1 MRPATAFA
9 ALALLGAIIFGFAL
23 GYAVGSRP
31 RALRMKQMT
40 LLGLS
45 RSYLLDS
52 LNLTAPQRQR
62 VDGILTGAANR
73 ADRSIQVMY
82 HDVRAITGE
91 ARESVRA
98 TLDAPQRA
106 KLDSV
111 LSTVSEMK
119 VRSPLPPRSSREGSR

>member
-1 MRPATAFA
+1 
-9 ALALLGAIIFGFAL
+9 
-23 GYAVGSRP
+23 
-31 RALRMKQMT
+31 MKQMT

-52 LNLTAPQRQR
+52 LNLTAPQCQR
-62 VDGILTGAANR
+62 VDGILTDAGKR

-82 HDVRAITGE
+82 YDVRAITGE

-106 KLDSV
+106 KLDSI
-111 LSTVSEMK
+111 LGTVSEMK
-119 VRSPLPPRSSREGSR
+119 VRSPLPPRTSREGSR